1 MVHFIKDKLIKIIH
15 LMDLVHYIIHKIKFV
30 MLDIGK
36 IIVLM
41 DLVICIIKKLILKR
55 NRILKIFK
63 LIIIILLLWICYLIL
78 ILNLIKILYKVNKI
92 QEYHNFH
99 IQIQIQQQIFHKIL
113 QINHNQNNQKYNFKN
128 YGNVMKDNLKMILN
142 MDMEFY
148 ILLMVV
154 NLKVNLLKEK
164 HMELEVLWGN
174 MGRLLMVFGKII
186 N

>member
-1 MVHFIKDKLIKIIH
+1 M
-15 LMDLVHYIIHKIKFV
+15 LV
-30 MLDIGK
+30 IGK

-41 DLVICIIKKLILKR
+41 DLVIYIINKLILNR
-55 NRILKIFK
+55 NKILRIFK

-78 ILNLIKILYKVNKI
+78 NLIKILYKVNKI
-92 QEYHNFH
+92 QEYYNFH
-99 IQIQIQQQIFHKIL
+99 IQQQIFILQIYHKIL
-113 QINHNQNNQKYNFKN
+113 QINHNQKHNFKN

-142 MDMEFY
+142 MDMGFY

-164 HMELEVLWGN
+164 HVELEVLLEN
-174 MGRLLMVFGKII
+174 MERLLMVFGKII